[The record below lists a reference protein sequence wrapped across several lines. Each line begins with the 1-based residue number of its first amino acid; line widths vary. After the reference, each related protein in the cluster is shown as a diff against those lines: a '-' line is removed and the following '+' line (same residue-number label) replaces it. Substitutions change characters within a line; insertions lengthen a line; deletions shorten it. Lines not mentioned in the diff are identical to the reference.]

1 MEIFKS
7 GSGCV
12 EIRFVQEKF
21 FGIIAKD
28 DKEDSIQEGTSTKEK
43 TWSSTPGTT
52 WTNMDL

>member
-12 EIRFVQEKF
+12 EIRFVQEEF